1 MNGVKEKRNKKI
13 ELKLNPSYVN
23 LLNEIAFTYG
33 INNVNTLVDMILNGK
48 ALTRNQS
55 GRESKKLMNNIGS
68 QSTQS
73 IQIVKEVL
81 KNANEKKLPLAIA
94 EVEKVERGFKNMKKV
109 ATVNILTT
117 FQDQV
122 ENLAKSIGSIITGNV
137 RHEADT
143 SKEAERFKRRLS
155 EIDVN
160 ERLPRKRNFYSRH
173 TSSVYASN
181 FKNNGVFQA
190 GQRPDAYNRRAL
202 KHAIQSKV
210 EFLIEHVNTEQ
221 YKRADALLTQWN
233 DLNHTIN
240 TSLLEGSSTGIEELF
255 KGIVSLNKKVNEIKG
270 TT

>member
-23 LLNEIAFTYG
+23 LLNEIAYTYG
-33 INNVNTLVDMILNGK
+33 IKNVNTLVDMILNSK
-48 ALTRNQS
+48 ALARKQAS
-55 GRESKKLMNNIGS
+55 RESKNLFDNIGK

-73 IQIVKEVL
+73 INIVKQVIE
-81 KNANEKKLPLAIA
+81 NALEKRLPLAIQ
-94 EVEKVERGFKNMKKV
+94 ELKVIERGFQHRAQTEDIDV
-109 ATVNILTT
+109 LAT
-117 FQDQV
+117 FQDKV
-122 ENLAKSIGSIITGNV
+122 ESLAKSIGAMVTNNV

-173 TSSVYASN
+173 TSSVYASH

-202 KHAIQSKV
+202 KHAIYSNV
-210 EFLIEHVNTEQ
+210 EFMIEHTSVEQ
-221 YKRADALLTQWN
+221 YKRAYVIMNQWN
-233 DLNHTIN
+233 DLNKKLN
-240 TSLLEGSSTGIEELF
+240 TSLLEGGSTGIEELF
-255 KGIVSLNKKVNEIKG
+255 KGIISLEKKANQIIG
-270 TT
+270 AT